1 MSDEVAHFSV
11 NCYTAFMN
19 LTIDLAP
26 EHMQRLATVAASD
39 HQSASEWAAG
49 LICRT
54 LETSDSLAADAEF
67 AVNALTDGFDLGG
80 ETWSRE
86 DLYDRGSV
94 R

>member
-1 MSDEVAHFSV
+1 
-11 NCYTAFMN
+11 MN

-26 EHMQRLATVAASD
+26 ESMQRLATVAERD

-54 LETSDSLAADAEF
+54 LETSDSLADDAAF
-67 AVNALTDGFDLGG
+67 AVSALADGFDLN
-80 ETWSRE
+80 RE
-86 DLYDRGSV
+86 KWNRDDLYDRGSV